1 MRLNQAT
8 DYAFRIVLFL
18 TRQQPDKITDARR
31 IAEAEQIPIRF
42 LLKTIRFLVQAG
54 IVKSYRGIKGG
65 YQLAKHPAEITLKDV
80 VEAVEGPVIV
90 NKCLM
95 DAKDCNKD
103 ATDWCP
109 IHLALAN
116 VQRVT
121 NEELARYDFATLI
134 KSHADGKT

>member
-18 TRQQPDKITDARR
+18 ARQKPDSIIDARR
-31 IAEAEQIPIRF
+31 ISETEQIPIRF
-42 LLKTIRFLVQAG
+42 LLKTIRLLTHAD
-54 IVKSYRGIKGG
+54 IVRSYRGIKGG
-65 YQLAKHPAEITLKDV
+65 YQLAHPPAEITLKDV
-80 VEAVEGPVIV
+80 VEAVEGPITV

-95 DAKDCNKD
+95 NAKECNKD

-109 IHLALAN
+109 IHRALAN

-121 NEELARYDFATLI
+121 NEELAKYDFATLI
-134 KSHADGKT
+134 KNS

>member
-18 TRQQPDKITDARR
+18 ARQKPDSIIDARR
-31 IAEAEQIPIRF
+31 ISEAEQIPIRY
-42 LLKTIRFLVQAG
+42 LLKTIRLLTHAD
-54 IVKSYRGIKGG
+54 IVRSYRGIKGG
-65 YQLAKHPAEITLKDV
+65 YQLAHPPAEITLKDV
-80 VEAVEGPVIV
+80 VEAVEGPITV

-95 DAKDCNKD
+95 NAKECNKD

-109 IHLALAN
+109 IHRALAN

-121 NEELARYDFATLI
+121 NEELAKYDFATLI
-134 KSHADGKT
+134 KNS